1 MFVDEIEVRELHDAD
16 EIDAAKHLVFQVYAF
31 DNKWQ
36 PAPDN
41 LSGWHVE
48 RIGERNIFVD
58 DYDEVATWYGA
69 YQGGDLVGC
78 CRTCARRNGLLEF
91 ERYVR
96 RYLHWYPER
105 YCERYQS
112 LLDCIAKERRAREV
126 NRSAVKRD
134 FRASVI
140 IFVKLRRLIVR
151 SALQNMTPLF
161 LTNDIDDIAKYEKI
175 GMQRYNTI

>member
-31 DNKWQ
+31 DNNWQ

-48 RIGERNIFVD
+48 TIGERNIFVD

-78 CRTCARRNGLLEF
+78 CRTCARWNGFLEF

-96 RYLHWYPER
+96 RYLDWYPER
-105 YCERYQS
+105 SCARYQS
-112 LLDCIAKERRAREV
+112 LLDCIANERRA
-126 NRSAVKRD
+126 SLD
-134 FRASVI
+134 S
-140 IFVKLRRLIVR
+140 
-151 SALQNMTPLF
+151 S
-161 LTNDIDDIAKYEKI
+161 
-175 GMQRYNTI
+175 